1 MFNFFS
7 NAAARPAALS
17 ARDAI
22 PQVADGSLVLIDIRE
37 FGEVAASGKAKGAI
51 HIPTAQLRMKA
62 DPRSPECHPAL
73 KSGKPVALY
82 CASGGRAGMAQGM
95 MRQLGHETVHNLGG
109 LAHWAQAGGEIVRG

>member
-1 MFNFFS
+1 MFQLFNNS
-7 NAAARPAALS
+7 SRPAAMTV
-17 ARDAI
+17 RDAI

-62 DPRSPECHPAL
+62 DPRSPECHPTL

-82 CASGGRAGMAQGM
+82 CASGGRAAMAQGL

-109 LAHWAQAGGEIVRG
+109 LAHWAQAGGEMVRG